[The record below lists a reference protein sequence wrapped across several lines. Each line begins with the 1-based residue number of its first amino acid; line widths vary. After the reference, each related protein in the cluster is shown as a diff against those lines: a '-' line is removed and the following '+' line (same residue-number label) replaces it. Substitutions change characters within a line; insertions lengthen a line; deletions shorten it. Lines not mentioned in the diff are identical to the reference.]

1 MKGQLYRCIS
11 PAPEHLWSNKDGS
24 FVGLIREGDIVLD
37 IDPFTPVPG
46 GLSWG
51 DYVEVL
57 HNGKTGHI
65 KRSCLKPIED

>member
-1 MKGQLYRCIS
+1 MKGRLYRCIS
-11 PAPEHLWSNKDGS
+11 PTTEHLWSNKDGS

-37 IDPFTPVPG
+37 IDPFT
-46 GLSWG
+46 WT